1 MLPAATSSGHLV
13 VHQDSL
19 QAALDHAPN
28 IRHAPALQDLAAP
41 VLQADAQ
48 DSVLV
53 QDSAR
58 HDLALREHA
67 QVAVLLRLEKL
78 RARSAPRI
86 IGVVAVASSIR
97 RRRKAQ

>member
-1 MLPAATSSGHLV
+1 VLPAATSSGHLAV
-13 VHQDSL
+13 PQDSSR
-19 QAALDHAPN
+19 AALDHAPN
-28 IRHAPALQDLAAP
+28 IRHAPALQDPADP

-48 DSVLV
+48 DSALV
-53 QDSAR
+53 QGSAR

-78 RARSAPRI
+78 HDRSAPRI